1 MNPDEI
7 GQYLEEF
14 DYDYFLESALDK
26 VPEGFDTREGSILYD
41 ALAPACYQ
49 MSDFIMQ
56 LKNVLLD
63 TFAQTAVGG
72 YLDLRAEEHGIRR
85 IAATP
90 AVVTGVFTDSEGDP
104 YKLLE
109 EGNQFSSIGE
119 SPVFYSVVKQLT
131 DGTYTLIC
139 ETAGIIGN
147 QYIGQLLP
155 VDNFNG
161 LGEATLTEIT
171 IPARDAES
179 DDDLRARILKT
190 YEINQYGGNIEDYIQ
205 FTSKLEGVGAVQ
217 VYPIW
222 NGGGT
227 VRVVILSNS
236 FELPTKSLID
246 RVQEAIDPTGDQKG
260 YGIAPIG
267 HQVTVAGPT
276 AKTINLS
283 LHIDTEVGTTIDS
296 IKSSI
301 EEALKNHFLT
311 IIKTWSAHGELY
323 RYGQTVYRS
332 QLIATLLKIPGI
344 ANVSAVKLNG
354 VETDIALTF
363 TNQLQEC
370 AFLGT
375 VSYT

>member
-7 GQYLEEF
+7 GQYLEVF
-14 DYDYFLESALDK
+14 DYDYFMEKALDQ
-26 VPEGFDTREGSILYD
+26 VPEGLDTREGSIIFD

-49 MSDFIMQ
+49 MADFIMQ

-63 TFAQTAVGG
+63 TFAQTAIGG
-72 YLDLRAEEHGIRR
+72 YLDLRAEEHGIKR

-90 AVVTGVFTDSEGDP
+90 AIVTGVFKDADGEP

-109 EGNQFSSIGE
+109 EGNRFSSIGD
-119 SPVFYSVVKQLT
+119 SPVYYSVVKQLI
-131 DGTYTLIC
+131 DGNYTLLC
-139 ETAGIIGN
+139 ETTGIVGN
-147 QYIGQLLP
+147 QYVGQLLP

-161 LGEATLTEIT
+161 LGSALLTEIT
-171 IPARDAES
+171 IPARDEES

-205 FTSKLEGVGAVQ
+205 FTSGIEGVGAVQ

-236 FELPTKSLID
+236 LEVPTKSLID
-246 RVQEAIDPTGDQKG
+246 RVQEAIDPSGDQKG

-267 HQVTVAGPT
+267 HQVTVAGPAT
-276 AKTINLS
+276 KTIDVAV
-283 LHIDTEVGTTIDS
+283 HIDTEVGTNLGDVKAS
-296 IKSSI
+296 IT
-301 EEALKNHFLT
+301 EALKNHFLA
-311 IIKTWSAHGELY
+311 IRKTWATHGELY
-323 RYGQTVYRS
+323 QYGQTIYRS

-344 ANVSAVKLNG
+344 ANVGTVKLNG
-354 VETDIALTF
+354 SEADIALIF
-363 TNQLQEC
+363 TNSLQEC
-370 AFLGT
+370 AFLGAVT
-375 VSYT
+375 YL